1 MFRRIVASNRAQ
13 LQLKFSFTTLI
24 SRRALAPDLY
34 LRKCILDGISTST
47 LKLRLQSISEFRK
60 LKAVNFRLNRFPPD
74 IGNGDKREIINW
86 MFSFH
91 ETTKAGLQNNHAKLV
106 TLWECQN
113 LQQVTQSLETN
124 SSSSFY
130 LINWIANKSCWFQIS
145 TAFLMVNN
153 Q

>member
-1 MFRRIVASNRAQ
+1 MQVIELNSS
-13 LQLKFSFTTLI
+13 LSFP
-24 SRRALAPDLY
+24 SRPSLVEGALAPDLY

-91 ETTKAGLQNNHAKLV
+91 ETTKAGLQNNHAKIV

-113 LQQVTQSLETN
+113 LQ
-124 SSSSFY
+124 
-130 LINWIANKSCWFQIS
+130 
-145 TAFLMVNN
+145 
-153 Q
+153 